1 MPGRLSRCFTGR
13 WNENRFREA
22 EVNRIVAVWRFQ
34 EAGGGSG
41 SLGGEIPIQRPGT
54 TKCLTRESVT
64 TPSGA
69 LCCENQR
76 PRVQGNVNSRER
88 GSKGAKEQPV
98 LQALAPRSSNREK
111 CQAAATAR
119 ELTALPGLRPQFRNS
134 LWSGPLQPLLYRD
147 RRIVPSFRV

>member
-22 EVNRIVAVWRFQ
+22 KVNRVAAVWRLQ
-34 EAGGGSG
+34 ETGGGSG

-69 LCCENQR
+69 LCCGRKKAKLARLAELAVLVR
-76 PRVQGNVNSRER
+76 R
-88 GSKGAKEQPV
+88 GG
-98 LQALAPRSSNREK
+98 R
-111 CQAAATAR
+111 AR
-119 ELTALPGLRPQFRNS
+119 EAADDRELAYCVAGVTPTIPQLTLVRPVTAAPISRSPNSSVVPGLTAAPV
-134 LWSGPLQPLLYRD
+134 WSVR
-147 RRIVPSFRV
+147 STCFCA